1 VPSKLKHLGLPQR
14 SRRRLEAV
22 SRIDL
27 NAATA
32 QEHVASALVGVDE
45 ENFLAIEN

>member
-1 VPSKLKHLGLPQR
+1 LSLPQR
-14 SRRRLEAV
+14 SRRLEAV
-22 SRIDL
+22 SRVDL

-32 QEHVASALVGVDE
+32 QDARALVGVDE

>member
-1 VPSKLKHLGLPQR
+1 LPQR
-14 SRRRLEAV
+14 SRRLEAV

-32 QEHVASALVGVDE
+32 QEHLASALAGVDE

>member
-1 VPSKLKHLGLPQR
+1 V
-14 SRRRLEAV
+14 EAV
-22 SRIDL
+22 TRVDL

-32 QEHVASALVGVDE
+32 QDARAHVARALVGVDE